1 LVAGLEWLAEAEEEQ
16 ERGRNWNL
24 ENVEK
29 QRFSN
34 YAECIWLHSAKE
46 ECRAGERKRG
56 FALTRLWGKNHLI
69 TVFQLFT
76 CFNINIDLFYYKKV

>member
-56 FALTRLWGKNHLI
+56 FALPRLWGKKSSHHG
-69 TVFQLFT
+69 FSA
-76 CFNINIDLFYYKKV
+76 FYMF